1 MPKKKSQK
9 KIRVGRVGRAPRQV
23 GKKSAPKQTINIYVT
38 PSGAVSYSTPI
49 RSATVSEPPVVIPQQ
64 PSFFQP
70 IFPTQTFQQ
79 QQQQQ
84 EPQEPILQK
93 ERVYGPEVQQLIE
106 RQRQGLASFENVDPF
121 AERARLV
128 KKQELEDNRKQM
140 EKISQVTEERLAEKM
155 RKERPDLIPPSE
167 SLEEKMPV
175 APVPG
180 KKMKTKQADYYFK
193 GSTPEQIQRL
203 KDQDYIF
210 PSKWKP

>member
-1 MPKKKSQK
+1 MPKKKSEK
-9 KIRVGRVGRAPRQV
+9 KIKMRVGRVGRVGRAPRQV
-23 GKKSAPKQTINIYVT
+23 GKKSAPKQTVNVYIT

-49 RSATVSEPPVVIPQQ
+49 RSSTVTEPPVVIPQQ
-64 PSFFQP
+64 PSVFQP

-79 QQQQQ
+79 QQ
-84 EPQEPILQK
+84 EPQEPK

-121 AERARLV
+121 AERGRLV
-128 KKQELEDNRKQM
+128 KKQELEDIRKKM

-167 SLEEKMPV
+167 TLEEKMPV

-193 GSTPEQIQRL
+193 GSTTEQIQRL
-203 KDQDYIF
+203 KDQGYIF
-210 PSKWKP
+210 PSKWKS

>member
-1 MPKKKSQK
+1 MPKKKSEK
-9 KIRVGRVGRAPRQV
+9 KIKIRVGRAGRAGRAV
-23 GKKSAPKQTINIYVT
+23 SKKPSSKQIVNVYVT
-38 PSGAVSYSTPI
+38 PSGTYATPI
-49 RSATVSEPPVVIPQQ
+49 RSSSVLESPMPIPQQ
-64 PSFFQP
+64 PSVFQP

-79 QQQQQ
+79 QQQQ
-84 EPQEPILQK
+84 EPQEPK

-128 KKQELEDNRKQM
+128 KEKELEDIRKQM

-155 RKERPDLIPPSE
+155 RKERPDFIPPSE
-167 SLEEKMPV
+167 IQEEKMPV